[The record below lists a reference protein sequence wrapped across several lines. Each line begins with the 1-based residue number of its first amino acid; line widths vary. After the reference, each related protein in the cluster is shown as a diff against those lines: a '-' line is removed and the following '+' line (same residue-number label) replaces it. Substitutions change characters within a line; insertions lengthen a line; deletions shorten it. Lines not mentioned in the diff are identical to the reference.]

1 MGFPDQTSRKEPKV
15 VVTLD
20 HGVKERYKP
29 GVPFLKGP
37 LRIESSQCSTN
48 VLFLRSPGIKFA
60 FVYSRFR

>member
-1 MGFPDQTSRKEPKV
+1 M
-15 VVTLD
+15 VTLD